1 MFLAVEVRFMVHK
14 EVVYKYLQKLADVYK
29 GHY

>member
-1 MFLAVEVRFMVHK
+1 MCLAGEVRFMVHK
-14 EVVYKYLQKLADVYK
+14 EVVYKYVQKLADVYK

>member
-1 MFLAVEVRFMVHK
+1 MFLAGEVRFMVRK
-14 EVVYKYLQKLADVYK
+14 EVVCKYLQKLADVYK